1 MPNVFHLYKSI
12 NILIHKSSD
21 TVFVKGCAFNAIL
34 DLIWF
39 VKAVL
44 THFIGVP
51 GAGLG
56 GGVVPGRGGVFPGGT
71 GQVVPGGGLG
81 GKSLKVWGF
90 LKELLLCRL

>member
-21 TVFVKGCAFNAIL
+21 TVFVKGCAFNVIL

-56 GGVVPGRGGVFPGGT
+56 GGVVPGGGGVFPGGT